1 MAAKTNY
8 IGTIHL
14 ADKDTISQQASVT
27 ADGALLI
34 TQVGSATAIGLS
46 TYYLSAAASTN
57 ATSVKASAGRVYK
70 IRAFNDGVSAV
81 FLKMYNMATV
91 PTVGTSTVFD
101 KFEIPA
107 GSAGGGFIDDTG
119 LGQAYSDGIAFAI
132 TSGFAD
138 NSSGAVG
145 SGVISVTILY
155 L

>member
-14 ADKDTISQQASVT
+14 ADKDTITQQASVT
-27 ADGALLI
+27 ADGSLI
-34 TQVGSATAIGLS
+34 ITPTGSATAAGLS

-57 ATSVKASAGRVYK
+57 ATVVKASAGRVYK
-70 IRAFNDGVSAV
+70 IRAFNDGTSAV
-81 FLKMYNMATV
+81 FLKLYNMATT

-101 KFEIPA
+101 KFEILA
-107 GSAGGGFIDDTG
+107 GSTGAGFIDDIN
-119 LGQAYSDGIAFAI
+119 LGQAYSTGIAFAI

-138 NSSGAVG
+138 SNTGAIG
-145 SGVISVTILY
+145 SGLVSVTILY